1 MLSLGY
7 FIFIYLG
14 NQKFSFEKF
23 NSSGNSFWGRRS
35 RAGISAFFH
44 REHKKKKTEVKEPPS
59 LLLHIHGNLKAKA
72 LGIYRKYGFPREAMA
87 VFLLLS
93 DSPADFDILCCGS
106 FSSKLKFNRLLFMH
120 EIFNQMVCV
129 NDRQP

>member
-1 MLSLGY
+1 MKNLIVLATPFGAEGRGPGFPLS
-7 FIFIYLG
+7 FIG
-14 NQKFSFEKF
+14 N
-23 NSSGNSFWGRRS
+23 
-35 RAGISAFFH
+35 I
-44 REHKKKKTEVKEPPS
+44 KKKKTEVKEPPS

-106 FSSKLKFNRLLFMH
+106 FSSKLKFNR
-120 EIFNQMVCV
+120 
-129 NDRQP
+129 

>member
-14 NQKFSFEKF
+14 KPEILIWKF
-23 NSSGNSFWGRRS
+23 NCSGNSVWGRGS
-35 RAGISAFFH
+35 GAG
-44 REHKKKKTEVKEPPS
+44 
-59 LLLHIHGNLKAKA
+59 KA

-87 VFLLLS
+87 VFLLLL

-106 FSSKLKFNRLLFMH
+106 FSRKLKFNR
-120 EIFNQMVCV
+120 
-129 NDRQP
+129 